1 MKKLLSVFL
10 ALVMV
15 FALCGGALADAEAS
29 TEDPAATSEPTTE
42 APAEETT
49 PAEEEPEATTEPTGD
64 LAGQIVILHTNDVHG
79 AIDTYAKVA
88 AMKAEYEARGAEVLL
103 FDAGDYIQGEPA
115 VSVSQGATAVEL
127 MNLAGYDL
135 AGIGNHEFDYG
146 YANLMTILESAQFTV
161 VCANAS
167 RNGSAVFTANT
178 VFTLDDGTT
187 IGVFGL
193 ATPETSTKA
202 HPAKLDGVTFLAGE
216 ELYACAEE
224 QVAALEA
231 QGVDYIVCLG
241 HLGIDSESEPNRS
254 TDLLANVDGIDLF
267 IDSHS
272 HSTLADIMAVTDN
285 TGMVNGTVLTST
297 GTKGE
302 NIGVVTI
309 NPAEGTIT
317 AENVALADYTGSVQ
331 AVADY
336 AAQVNAEIEEQYG
349 EVIGSTEVDLNGERA
364 PGNRTQEA
372 NMGDLIADAMLWY
385 AKEQGDLGVAEDHVV
400 ALTNGGGIRAAIA
413 AGDITK
419 KDVNTVLPFGNT
431 VAYINVKGSVLLEA
445 LEASTYCTPEEV
457 GAFPQVTGIEFTVD
471 TTKAFDQGEQYPGST
486 YYAPASIN
494 RVTIDSING
503 QPFDPEADYVV
514 VSNDFL
520 AAGGDTY
527 YAFSVANNIDT
538 GAALDEV
545 VMEYITEVLD
555 GTVTAEQYGEPQ
567 GRITVLTEPVEEGLP
582 FTDVAEGAWYYDYI
596 VTAYEDGL
604 MVGVSDTE
612 FAPNVAMDRAML
624 VSLIYQLE
632 GSPEVEG
639 AASELFSDVADDAW
653 YASALVWASQN
664 GLLEGFVDG
673 ETFGAE
679 EAITREELAEMLY
692 AYALYEGEAAVENAE
707 LAWADAAD
715 VSEDAVDAV
724 AYCTNEALMVGVSDT
739 EFDPD
744 GSATRAMVATVLAR
758 LVNTDTVDAAA

>member
-1 MKKLLSVFL
+1 
-10 ALVMV
+10 
-15 FALCGGALADAEAS
+15 
-29 TEDPAATSEPTTE
+29 
-42 APAEETT
+42 
-49 PAEEEPEATTEPTGD
+49 
-64 LAGQIVILHTNDVHG
+64 
-79 AIDTYAKVA
+79 
-88 AMKAEYEARGAEVLL
+88 
-103 FDAGDYIQGEPA
+103 
-115 VSVSQGATAVEL
+115 
-127 MNLAGYDL
+127 
-135 AGIGNHEFDYG
+135 
-146 YANLMTILESAQFTV
+146 
-161 VCANAS
+161 
-167 RNGSAVFTANT
+167 
-178 VFTLDDGTT
+178 
-187 IGVFGL
+187 
-193 ATPETSTKA
+193 
-202 HPAKLDGVTFLAGE
+202 
-216 ELYACAEE
+216 
-224 QVAALEA
+224 
-231 QGVDYIVCLG
+231 
-241 HLGIDSESEPNRS
+241 
-254 TDLLANVDGIDLF
+254 
-267 IDSHS
+267 
-272 HSTLADIMAVTDN
+272 
-285 TGMVNGTVLTST
+285 
-297 GTKGE
+297 
-302 NIGVVTI
+302 
-309 NPAEGTIT
+309 
-317 AENVALADYTGSVQ
+317 
-331 AVADY
+331 
-336 AAQVNAEIEEQYG
+336 
-349 EVIGSTEVDLNGERA
+349 
-364 PGNRTQEA
+364 
-372 NMGDLIADAMLWY
+372 MGDLIADAMLWY

-457 GAFPQVTGIEFTVD
+457 GAFPQVAGIEFTVD

-538 GAALDEV
+538 GATLDEV

-582 FTDVAEGAWYYDYI
+582 FTDVAEGAWYYDYVVI
-596 VTAYEDGL
+596 AYEDGL